1 MEFRGVR
8 RLVQMLMQSGALV
21 DTEAREFARTVD
33 PSAKSSMTGSAV
45 DAAAGGAEEVDGFCA
60 HCGGSARKASELRGL
75 VASLLTR
82 GFAVSTSA
90 LPDASILAAAEREA
104 KAMHAAGG
112 MLFKSSVKNTNAH
125 RYADPSSRGDVIR
138 WLDGCDPRFPACSVL
153 TQWLRGELMDAVRE
167 ACDTA
172 PPRSNVGCGEAAS
185 IAIEPHTNL
194 PLAMLACYPGG
205 GARFKR
211 HVDNSP
217 EAADLRVCTAILY
230 LNGDWAPDHGGAL
243 RVYHGV
249 GEDYVEVEPR
259 RGTLAIFWSHRVPH
273 EVMPASRTRF
283 AISVWMSVDPQRQQ
297 AGWLGGRTHLTP
309 PLPRK

>member
-1 MEFRGVR
+1 
-8 RLVQMLMQSGALV
+8 
-21 DTEAREFARTVD
+21 
-33 PSAKSSMTGSAV
+33 
-45 DAAAGGAEEVDGFCA
+45 
-60 HCGGSARKASELRGL
+60 
-75 VASLLTR
+75 
-82 GFAVSTSA
+82 
-90 LPDASILAAAEREA
+90 
-104 KAMHAAGG
+104 MHAAGG

-138 WLDGCDPRFPACSVL
+138 WLDGCDSHFPACSVL

-167 ACDTA
+167 ACDAA
-172 PPRSNVGCGEAAS
+172 PPGSNVGCGEAAA

-230 LNGDWAPDHGGAL
+230 LNGEWQPEHGGTL
-243 RVYHGV
+243 RVYHGT
-249 GEDYVEVEPR
+249 GERYVEVEPR

-273 EVMPASRTRF
+273 EVMPSSAARF
-283 AISVWMSVDPQRQQ
+283 AISVWMCVDPKRQQ
-297 AGWLGGRTHLTP
+297 DGWLGSRSHLTP
-309 PLPRK
+309 MSLAQHDA